1 MKIAVLYVARDWE
14 PLGRF
19 SGSYFNHD
27 PGVNHDLIALE
38 KGISA
43 SKSFQGF
50 TNFPDRAFATEVPNR
65 GFDLGAYR
73 YAALRLGHEYEF
85 LCLLNSHSVILDH
98 NWLLKMYKPF
108 ALGGDDVGLV
118 GTTASCESMYENG
131 LVNRKW
137 FNSIRR
143 WYFPPFPNPHIRT
156 QGILIRRHHLL
167 EMWPLWFPT
176 KRHCYLFE
184 SGYNSLWRKMRA
196 RGLKAVIVGK
206 DGHPREVDWA
216 TSQTFRNG
224 EQENLLIADNQTC
237 RYQRGTKQERTT
249 LAGAAWGI

>member
-1 MKIAVLYVARDWE
+1 MKIAVLYVARE
-14 PLGRF
+14 PDAAIWFRE
-19 SGSYFNHD
+19 SYYKYD
-27 PGVNHDLIALE
+27 PGCDHALIILE
-38 KGISA
+38 KGCMALGLNRTDNI
-43 SKSFQGF
+43 
-50 TNFPDRAFATEVPNR
+50 EVPNR

-73 YAALRLGHEYEF
+73 YAALQLSHEYEF

-98 NWLLKMYKPF
+98 NWLLKIYKPF

-131 LVNRKW
+131 LVNGKW

-156 QGILIRRHHLL
+156 QGILIRRRHLL
-167 EMWPLWFPT
+167 EMWPMWFPT

-249 LAGAAWGI
+249 LAAAAWGT